1 MNSCD
6 NSSCREDDET
16 EFEEHVFGV
25 RLVEDT
31 VIIEKYL
38 NFHQNVWPEVEKGFK
53 KAGYEHIRLFRFGNY
68 VTMVVKVPA
77 GSDLGRMGQISSESH
92 PRVAEWNKLMDSLQK
107 GLPGTVK
114 GQTWVE
120 MEKIYEY
127 ENFN

>member
-68 VTMVVKVPA
+68 V
-77 GSDLGRMGQISSESH
+77 
-92 PRVAEWNKLMDSLQK
+92 
-107 GLPGTVK
+107 
-114 GQTWVE
+114 
-120 MEKIYEY
+120 
-127 ENFN
+127 